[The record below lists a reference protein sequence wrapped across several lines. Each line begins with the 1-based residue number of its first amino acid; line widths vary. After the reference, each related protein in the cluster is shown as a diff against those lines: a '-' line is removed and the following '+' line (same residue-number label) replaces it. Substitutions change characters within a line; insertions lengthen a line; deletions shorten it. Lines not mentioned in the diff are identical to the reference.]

1 MIYDIPNAEFEDTFT
16 TLKDLISLN
25 PEHISAYTY
34 SFDTDYMEDKQDD
47 STDFMI
53 VRERLIDAGYNKYE
67 ISNFAK
73 PGHESRHNINY
84 WQLGDYDGLGSSA
97 WSLENQPL
105 KRILRG
111 KTDNI
116 SDYIKKNP
124 TLYLETEITESPQTA
139 IEELIFGLRITA
151 GVNLDKICRNIDAE
165 LKDKLYNTLTELKEK
180 GLIVWN
186 GSEVALSSNGELLLD
201 SVQLLLWEQLP

>member
-73 PGHESRHNINY
+73 PGHESDII
-84 WQLGDYDGLGSSA
+84 LTTG
-97 WSLENQPL
+97 SLETTTGWGGL
-105 KRILRG
+105 LHGRWK
-111 KTDNI
+111 I
-116 SDYIKKNP
+116 S
-124 TLYLETEITESPQTA
+124 L
-139 IEELIFGLRITA
+139 
-151 GVNLDKICRNIDAE
+151 
-165 LKDKLYNTLTELKEK
+165 
-180 GLIVWN
+180 
-186 GSEVALSSNGELLLD
+186 
-201 SVQLLLWEQLP
+201 